1 MSLQFIIGSSG
12 IGKTHYACQR
22 IIQESLEN
30 PGKLY
35 YIIVPE
41 QFTMQTQKNVVEMH
55 PGKGILNIDVLS
67 FQRLAYRVF
76 EEVGGAREV
85 LLDDTGK
92 SLVLQKLVQQHKKEL
107 PYLGSQMNKIC
118 IKRLFLQTF
127 CRFGILNISVEHT
140 RIVSTGG

>member
-41 QFTMQTQKNVVEMH
+41 QFTMQTQKNVVEMCSSTK
-55 PGKGILNIDVLS
+55 KGSPIW
-67 FQRLAYRVF
+67 
-76 EEVGGAREV
+76 EVR
-85 LLDDTGK
+85 
-92 SLVLQKLVQQHKKEL
+92 
-107 PYLGSQMNKIC
+107 
-118 IKRLFLQTF
+118 
-127 CRFGILNISVEHT
+127 
-140 RIVSTGG
+140 

>member
-12 IGKTHYACQR
+12 AGKSYFAYER
-22 IIQESLEN
+22 VIQESLMHPQRN
-30 PGKLY
+30 Y
-35 YIIVPE
+35 YVIVPE

-107 PYLGSQMNKIC
+107 PYLGSQMNKPGYLEIPDF
-118 IKRLFLQTF
+118 R
-127 CRFGILNISVEHT
+127 VHA
-140 RIVSTGG
+140 V